1 MGGMKRK
8 IERKKIKN
16 AEKEMKQKLGMFD
29 KLGEECL
36 NCEKAFDKTDRSMVE
51 SWRVVVRQ
59 EEKKVNLYCP
69 ECWDFAQKI
78 VKEALGGQDDNED
91 NV

>member
-16 AEKEMKQKLGMFD
+16 AEKEMKQKMGMFD
-29 KLGEECL
+29 KLDDECL
-36 NCEKAFDKTDRSMVE
+36 NCQKGFDKKDRSMVE
-51 SWRVVVRQ
+51 SWRVVVRKS
-59 EEKKVNLYCP
+59 ENKVNLYCP
-69 ECWDFAQKI
+69 DCWDFAQKI
-78 VKEALGGQDDNED
+78 VKEALGGQDNNED